1 MKDTEL
7 EMIDRYVRGEMEAD
21 ERRAFEQRMVADS
34 ELAAEVAHTERVA
47 RSVKSVAEKKAQM
60 AQWNSDAAVRPL
72 PAKRGPWRV
81 IVASAAGLAL
91 VIVCGWWLLM
101 RVGSAPD
108 DRLGAPLP
116 TDGFR
121 GGMGLDS
128 IEQMIEWGEY
138 DRALAAI
145 DVAMVD
151 TVIDNDLPAEQAE
164 YQRIVLEDKL
174 YELRWLRIMALANT
188 GQGYLAVKELN
199 EYVELEGSHQ
209 EQAMELLNKLCE

>member
-7 EMIDRYVRGEMEAD
+7 EMIDRYVRGEMEGD
-21 ERRAFEQRMVADS
+21 ELMQFKRRMATDAG
-34 ELAAEVAHTERVA
+34 LAAAVVDTERVA

-72 PAKRGPWRV
+72 KNRGPWRV

-116 TDGFR
+116 TDRFR

-151 TVIDNDLPAEQAE
+151 TVIDHGLPSEQVE

-174 YELRWLRIMALANT
+174 YELRWLRIIALANT
-188 GQGYLAVKELN
+188 GQRDLAVEELN

-209 EQAMELLNKLCE
+209 EQAKELLNTLCE

>member
-7 EMIDRYVRGEMEAD
+7 EMIDSYVRGEMEAD
-21 ERRAFEQRMVADS
+21 ERRAFEQRMAADAD
-34 ELAAEVAHTERVA
+34 LAAEVAHTERVA

-60 AQWNSDAAVRPL
+60 AQWNSDAAVQPL
-72 PAKRGPWRV
+72 KNRGPWRV

-116 TDGFR
+116 TGGFR

-138 DRALAAI
+138 DRALATI

-188 GQGYLAVKELN
+188 GQRDLAVEELN

>member
-7 EMIDRYVRGEMEAD
+7 EMIDSYVRGEMEAD
-21 ERRAFEQRMVADS
+21 ERRAFEQRMAADAD
-34 ELAAEVAHTERVA
+34 LASEVAHTERVA

-60 AQWNSDAAVRPL
+60 AQWNSDAAVQPL
-72 PAKRGPWRV
+72 KNRGPWRV

-116 TDGFR
+116 TGGFR

-188 GQGYLAVKELN
+188 GQRDLAVEELN

>member
-7 EMIDRYVRGEMEAD
+7 EMIDSYVRGEMEAD
-21 ERRAFEQRMVADS
+21 ERRAFEQRMAADAD
-34 ELAAEVAHTERVA
+34 LAAEVAHTERVA

-60 AQWNSDAAVRPL
+60 AQWDSDAAVRPL
-72 PAKRGPWRV
+72 NNRGPWRV

-116 TDGFR
+116 TGGFR

-188 GQGYLAVKELN
+188 GQRDLAVEELN